1 MGSLAAP
8 GSGAGRGIDGFGLVD
23 EQRTVGHGVASLS
36 VRDRTAAIYCGPLAL
51 ASEGPSGKRRVA
63 P

>member
-1 MGSLAAP
+1 MGSL
-8 GSGAGRGIDGFGLVD
+8 DGFGLVD

-51 ASEGPSGKRRVA
+51 ASEGPSGKRRLA